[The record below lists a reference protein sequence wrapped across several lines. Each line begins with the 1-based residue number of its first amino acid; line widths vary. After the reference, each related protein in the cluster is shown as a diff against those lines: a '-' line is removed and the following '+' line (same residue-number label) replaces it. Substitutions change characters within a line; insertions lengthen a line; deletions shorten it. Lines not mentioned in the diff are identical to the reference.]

1 MPRVLTIIGMAVAG
15 LLLLLFGMDLA
26 LGFPFSKAS
35 VIMDVLFVACA
46 GMLGYISWSTY
57 REQT

>member
-15 LLLLLFGMDLA
+15 LLLLLFGLDLA

-35 VIMDVLFVACA
+35 ITMDVLFVVCA